1 MLMEHASKWYPF
13 SPNPPNIV
21 LLEAVVTL
29 AATSCSPDEA
39 NWLNILTSSRE
50 HPWLLLNIRNPNL
63 ASTFF
68 EATPSDYHKQL
79 TSLLFLVVYSLIRR
93 LSYPL
98 AVQYFTIITV
108 KGDLPLYASALAAVA
123 PVMMD
128 DELSAIGRI
137 LVAPRTQ
144 ELTQICRG
152 LGPFSYGRIAGLE
165 EMFNNYDERLG
176 ASENPDP
183 NILAVL
189 LMLSKY
195 LDIEEL
201 HDLSL
206 QLKNPSLRLTAR
218 VVARLDIPDGFG
230 VPMDL
235 FDDHRIHNMI
245 AALSLLRYIQVK
257 VTHYTESFLLASFL
271 RSRELA
277 ISSVALEYY
286 MKTTISHSDPSAPS
300 CHLSTAVSAV
310 FNCMLPDR
318 QLWMGWAM
326 VDIFMDGFERM
337 SVEWRRT
344 FAEGFFTL
352 SRRPVLR
359 LGDMDSSTP
368 ESELMYILTWEYFH
382 GKEQE
387 PGLTDS
393 DFSGLDWMAMAW
405 SLHLSQ
411 PSGRKAD
418 SLTEG
423 EVKSPIVDEEFVLG
437 ALCKLLDAAPYYQV
451 IPTITKLREF
461 VQWFDDIGISEHR
474 RMISTHVERTVR
486 KHSEFQTLHKFRKF
500 HCILYT

>member
-1 MLMEHASKWYPF
+1 MMGYELHA
-13 SPNPPNIV
+13 V
-21 LLEAVVTL
+21 
-29 AATSCSPDEA
+29 
-39 NWLNILTSSRE
+39 
-50 HPWLLLNIRNPNL
+50 
-63 ASTFF
+63 
-68 EATPSDYHKQL
+68 
-79 TSLLFLVVYSLIRR
+79 
-93 LSYPL
+93 
-98 AVQYFTIITV
+98 
-108 KGDLPLYASALAAVA
+108 
-123 PVMMD
+123 
-128 DELSAIGRI
+128 GRM

-218 VVARLDIPDGFG
+218 VVARLDIPDGSG

-277 ISSVALEYY
+277 ISSVALEHY
-286 MKTTISHSDPSAPS
+286 MKTTIPHPDPSAPS
-300 CHLSTAVSAV
+300 CYLSTSVSAV
-310 FNCMLPDR
+310 FNCTLPDR
-318 QLWMGWAM
+318 QLWVGWEM
-326 VDIFMDGFERM
+326 LYIFVDGFEQL
-337 SVEWRRT
+337 SVEWQRM

-352 SRRPVLR
+352 SRRLLLGLR
-359 LGDMDSSTP
+359 GDMESSTLKN
-368 ESELMYILTWEYFH
+368 ELWQILTWEYFH
-382 GKEQE
+382 GKVQE
-387 PGLTDS
+387 PKLTDS
-393 DFSGLDWMAMAW
+393 EFSGLDWMAMAW

-411 PSGRKAD
+411 QSGSKTGI
-418 SLTEG
+418 SMEG
-423 EVKSPIVDEEFVLG
+423 EAGLQDMSGPIVDEEFVLR
-437 ALCKLLDAAPYYQV
+437 ALSKLLEAAPYHQV
-451 IPTITKLREF
+451 IPIITKLREF
-461 VQWFDDIGISEHR
+461 VQWFDGIKISEYR
-474 RMISTHVERTVR
+474 RMIPTHVERAVR
-486 KHSEFQTLHKFRKF
+486 KHEEFQTLHKFHKF